1 MCISYGFRHI
11 YEKKELSGIIYG
23 AVLKHKR
30 GKKKEREKQKLKQ
43 TKSEWVPVDL

>member
-1 MCISYGFRHI
+1 MRTAQNSID
-11 YEKKELSGIIYG
+11 
-23 AVLKHKR
+23 KR